1 MTTPTTLLLVR
12 HGESL
17 GNAAA
22 AAAHAA
28 GAEVIDVPA
37 RDADVALSPLGA
49 AQAQALGGWLRDLP
63 TDDQPDAVWASPYVR
78 AHQTAQLALGAA
90 GLDLRV
96 RLDERL
102 RDRELG
108 VLDTLTAR
116 GVDARMPFEAER
128 RRWLGKFYYRPP
140 GGESWAD
147 VALRLRAFLWDLA
160 RLDVGPTVMVVC
172 HDAPI
177 MVMRYVLEELTE
189 EEILAIGRVQSV
201 RNTSVTELVRPVR
214 AGAPWELRR
223 FDHAQHLAD
232 EGVPATVHGGSTEG
246 TAPRGR
252 S

>member
-1 MTTPTTLLLVR
+1 MTLTTLLLVR

-49 AQAQALGGWLRDLP
+49 AQARALGTWLGTLRPDER
-63 TDDQPDAVWASPYVR
+63 PDAVWASPYER
-78 AHQTAQLALGAA
+78 AHQTALLALGAA

-108 VLDTLTAR
+108 VLDTLTTR
-116 GVDARMPFEAER
+116 GVDARMPFEADR

-147 VALRLRAFLWDLA
+147 LALRLRSFLGDLG

-172 HDAPI
+172 HDATI
-177 MVMRYVLEELTE
+177 MVMRYVLEQLTE
-189 EEILAIGRVQSV
+189 AQILEIGRTSSP
-201 RNTSVTELVRPVR
+201 RNASVTELDRG
-214 AGAPWELRR
+214 AGDDPTAPWVLRR
-223 FDHAQHLAD
+223 FDGAEHLAD
-232 EGVPATVHGGSTEG
+232 LGVPITVHAG
-246 TAPRGR
+246 TTDGTVDDGR
-252 S
+252 

>member
-1 MTTPTTLLLVR
+1 MTPSTLLLVR

-49 AQAQALGGWLRDLP
+49 AQSQALGRWLGTLP
-63 TDDQPDAVWASPYVR
+63 ADERPDAVWASPYVR

-90 GLDLRV
+90 GIDQRV

-108 VLDTLTAR
+108 VLDTLTNR
-116 GVDARMPFEAER
+116 GVEARLPSEAAR

-147 VALRLRAFLWDLA
+147 VALRLRSFLGDLG
-160 RLDVGPTVMVVC
+160 RQDVGSTVMVVC

-189 EEILAIGRVQSV
+189 AEVLEIGRVQSV
-201 RNTSVTELVRPVR
+201 RNTSVTELARE
-214 AGAPWELRR
+214 ADGSWTLRR
-223 FDHAQHLAD
+223 FDRTDHLA
-232 EGVPATVHGGSTEG
+232 EQGVPATVHGGSPEG
-246 TAPRGR
+246 TEVVTRG
-252 S
+252 

>member
-1 MTTPTTLLLVR
+1 
-12 HGESL
+12 
-17 GNAAA
+17 
-22 AAAHAA
+22 
-28 GAEVIDVPA
+28 PA

-49 AQAQALGGWLRDLP
+49 AQARALGAWLGDLP
-63 TDDQPDAVWASPYVR
+63 PSERPDAVWASPYER
-78 AHQTAQLALGAA
+78 AHQTALLALGAA

-147 VALRLRAFLWDLA
+147 LALRLRSFLGELD

-177 MVMRYVLEELTE
+177 MVMRYVLEQLTE
-189 EEILAIGRVQSV
+189 AQILEIGRTSAV
-201 RNTSVTELVRPVR
+201 RNTSVTELVRTDGDPTEPWRLR
-214 AGAPWELRR
+214 A
-223 FDHAQHLAD
+223 FDRAEHLAAV
-232 EGVPATVHGGSTEG
+232 GVPVTVHAGTVDSTAGEAAVDEADAATEG
-246 TAPRGR
+246 MVREPR
-252 S
+252 